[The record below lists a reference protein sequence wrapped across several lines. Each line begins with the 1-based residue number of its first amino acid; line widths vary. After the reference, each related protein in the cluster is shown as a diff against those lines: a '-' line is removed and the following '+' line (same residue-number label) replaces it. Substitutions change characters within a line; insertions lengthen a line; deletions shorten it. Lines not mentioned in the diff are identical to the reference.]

1 MAQKNHDMIN
11 RILIRVKVVQM
22 LYAYLLT
29 RSEFRIAQAP
39 ETASPDKKYAYALY
53 VDFLLLMLE
62 LSGYPVK
69 KDSKS
74 KFIDVDKKLAATKMA
89 KALSQDDE
97 VKSLI
102 LKGNNH
108 IEEMDGVAQRI
119 HDTIVRST
127 VFQDYKKTKSPEL
140 KDDVRMWT
148 AVMSTI
154 IAKDSE
160 LDTILRKNPAYSS
173 VGKTLAIAMIND
185 TLANYNDKNVSLF
198 SAKKDLNRSLVKAY
212 DLYLTILRLIV
223 DLTEYQRERLETAK
237 TKFLATHEDINPNT
251 RFIDNALAARLASDA
266 KLAEATAETDI
277 RWNDDP
283 ILMKELLNLVIESE
297 IYKNYMEAASSSFTD
312 DCDFWREILKNVI
325 LPSDTLAEALEN
337 KSIFWNDD
345 LSTMGTFAL
354 KTIKQISTD
363 EDGSKNITLLPRY
376 KDEEDEEFGPELFM
390 LGVKN
395 YDLYRSYIDKFISA
409 DWDSERLAFMD
420 IVIMVTAIGE
430 LINFPAIPLA
440 VTMNEY
446 VEIANSYSTQRSGQF
461 VNGILFSVANYLRSE
476 GIITKQASEQKL

>member
-1 MAQKNHDMIN
+1 
-11 RILIRVKVVQM
+11 M

-39 ETASPDKKYAYALY
+39 ESASHDKKYAYALY

-69 KDSKS
+69 NDSKV
-74 KFIDVDKKLAATKMA
+74 KFIDVDRKLADSKMA
-89 KALSQDDE
+89 KALAQDDE
-97 VKSLI
+97 IKSLI
-102 LKGNNH
+102 LRGASHVGAYDK
-108 IEEMDGVAQRI
+108 VAQRL
-119 HDTIVRST
+119 HDQIVNSAAFR
-127 VFQDYKKTKSPEL
+127 DYKKLKSPEL
-140 KDDVRMWT
+140 KDDVKLWA
-148 AVMSTI
+148 AVLTTI
-154 IAKDSE
+154 IAKDTE
-160 LDTILRKNPAYSS
+160 LDSILRENPAYSS
-173 VGKTLAIAMIND
+173 VGKNLAVSMVND
-185 TLANYNDKNVSLF
+185 TLTNYNDKNLSL
-198 SAKKDLNRSLVKAY
+198 STARNDLNRSLDKAY
-212 DLYLTILRLIV
+212 ELYISLLALIV
-223 DLTEYQRERLETAK
+223 DLTNYQRERIETAK

-251 RFIDNALAARLASDA
+251 RFIDNSLAARLASD
-266 KLAEATAETDI
+266 KNMEEAFKGGDI

-283 ILMKELLNLVIESE
+283 ILMKELMNLVLESD
-297 IYKNYMEAASSSFTD
+297 IYKAYMEAPSTSFTS

-325 LPSDTLAEALEN
+325 FPSETLAEALEN

-345 LSTMGTFAL
+345 LLTMGTFVL
-354 KTIKQISTD
+354 KSIKQIASD
-363 EDGSKNITLLPRY
+363 EDGTKHVSLLPQY

-446 VEIANSYSTQRSGQF
+446 VEIANTYSTQRSGQF

-476 GIITKQASEQKL
+476 GIITK